1 MKHCAYYL
9 QSDGGKCFVRIGYW
23 LKGGSTSYNPNYIFN
38 LNQFYGCRAQFNC
51 YDSHFS
57 FYRKCCFQKAFM
69 TTVTKT
75 DRSIKRTNQ
84 NNSSSNAPA
93 WNRTDLWPTCL
104 HSAWTELIYFDEQ
117 GWVQNANDVFCFLQV
132 WVNPRL
138 LPATVVMVTRTLS
151 RWEGVAGNSTPWESS
166 PYLLFIATTTKTQ
179 PTPPTPTP
187 KSLPIAFMANPPSSF

>member
-1 MKHCAYYL
+1 
-9 QSDGGKCFVRIGYW
+9 
-23 LKGGSTSYNPNYIFN
+23 
-38 LNQFYGCRAQFNC
+38 
-51 YDSHFS
+51 
-57 FYRKCCFQKAFM
+57 M

-93 WNRTDLWPTCL
+93 LNRTDLWPTYL

-132 WVNPRL
+132 RVNPRL

-166 PYLLFIATTTKTQ
+166 PYLLSIATTTKTQ
-179 PTPPTPTP
+179 PSPCPPPPKAFQLPLWPTHP
-187 KSLPIAFMANPPSSF
+187 AVFKMTQDMWSAMPSAYSSSPPPSLSHPTLPSLESLLTPSSTPSTLCRWFLHSSPVTLLY